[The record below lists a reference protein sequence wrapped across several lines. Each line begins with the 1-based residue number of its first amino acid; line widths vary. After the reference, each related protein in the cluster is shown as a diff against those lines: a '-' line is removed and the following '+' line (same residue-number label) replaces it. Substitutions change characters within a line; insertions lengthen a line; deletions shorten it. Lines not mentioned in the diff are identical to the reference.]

1 MCHNRFTKCQLFEIS
16 ATKCVPVACHGLI
29 LQDGATTSPII
40 FIWVPDPKTELK
52 NKLTNGIQHL
62 FKKNNI
68 KISTICN
75 LSAIDNL
82 VSNGDLITLQ
92 LNEGVVYMGQ
102 IEDDEDALDKYKYV

>member
-1 MCHNRFTKCQLFEIS
+1 MK
-16 ATKCVPVACHGLI
+16 AI
-29 LQDGATTSPII
+29 LVI
-40 FIWVPDPKTELK
+40 
-52 NKLTNGIQHL
+52 
-62 FKKNNI
+62 
-68 KISTICN
+68 ICN